1 MSADLQVS
9 AKLRLDEILNFVVTL
24 PGALFLRRIVN
35 LADEIRVQARIAFLP
50 QKNAIGWQAV
60 ASCAARFLVI
70 LFNRFQ
76 QREMNDGAHGGFVD
90 AHAEGERS
98 RQARDV

>member
-35 LADEIRVQARIAFLP
+35 RADEIRVQTRIAFLP
-50 QKNAIGWQAV
+50 QKGALGWQPV
-60 ASCAARFLVI
+60 ASGTARFLAI
-70 LFNRFQ
+70 LFDRF
-76 QREMNDGAHGGFVD
+76 RHPVMNDASHGPFV
-90 AHAEGERS
+90 AA
-98 RQARDV
+98 QAAPSPSV